1 MICNYLS
8 TIKKNLNPLDLIT
21 FVKDRKG
28 HDFRYAID
36 ISHTKK
42 MINWSPKID
51 ISIGIRKTIDWY
63 LKNQRWLSDR
73 SNAKIYKSWMN
84 KNY

>member
-1 MICNYLS
+1 
-8 TIKKNLNPLDLIT
+8 
-21 FVKDRKG
+21 
-28 HDFRYAID
+28 
-36 ISHTKK
+36 